1 MDLVTSRIEPLT
13 SLESFF
19 EELLEAALAAE
30 QVDLDHASRAYLLH
44 LLAEFAQ
51 KEALHA
57 HQAAED
63 PGTPM
68 LVSLYARA
76 REGAPSQ
83 RFEAY
88 RHLGDVALMVSGL
101 FAPHV
106 ERSRSLVGIDYYV
119 QMGAAAYDQ
128 AASLSRRTAFE
139 HLLAELAAKFRRLVE
154 VLMRVA
160 EQTTLPSLSDV
171 GALYARLIRTP
182 ESRSLH
188 QRLVAKGV
196 APVLVGKAWA

>member
-1 MDLVTSRIEPLT
+1 MDLVTSQIQPLAT
-13 SLESFF
+13 LESFF
-19 EELLEAALAAE
+19 QELLEEALAAE

-57 HQAAED
+57 HQPSDD

-76 REGAPSQ
+76 RETAPSQ

-88 RHLGDVALMVSGL
+88 RHMGDVALMVSGL

-128 AASLSRRTAFE
+128 AATLAKRSGFDR
-139 HLLAELAAKFRRLVE
+139 LLAELAAKFRRLVE

-171 GALYARLIRTP
+171 GALYTRLMRSP
-182 ESRSLH
+182 ESRALH
-188 QRLVAKGV
+188 QRLAAQGL